1 MKSLQSD
8 CGKNFLTALV
18 DGKLTVDFADKKA
31 TYTVNGKPF
40 YYDAG
45 SSTQVMGL
53 FVWKKSRSVFVKG
66 EGLVYFFCH
75 DRHPRTDFL
84 GRIRGDENDGKI
96 ENIGFI
102 SIFALELAFLD
113 RKMKVA

>member
-1 MKSLQSD
+1 MQQILGHLPLAS
-8 CGKNFLTALV
+8 AR
-18 DGKLTVDFADKKA
+18 KLAKVGF
-31 TYTVNGKPF
+31 
-40 YYDAG
+40 
-45 SSTQVMGL
+45 
-53 FVWKKSRSVFVKG
+53 KG

-75 DRHPRTDFL
+75 DRHPRTVFL

>member
-18 DGKLTVDFADKKA
+18 DGTLAVDFADKKA

-53 FVWKKSRSVFVKG
+53 FVWEKSRSVFVK
-66 EGLVYFFCH
+66 FNWNIF
-75 DRHPRTDFL
+75 FL
-84 GRIRGDENDGKI
+84 G
-96 ENIGFI
+96 
-102 SIFALELAFLD
+102 
-113 RKMKVA
+113 